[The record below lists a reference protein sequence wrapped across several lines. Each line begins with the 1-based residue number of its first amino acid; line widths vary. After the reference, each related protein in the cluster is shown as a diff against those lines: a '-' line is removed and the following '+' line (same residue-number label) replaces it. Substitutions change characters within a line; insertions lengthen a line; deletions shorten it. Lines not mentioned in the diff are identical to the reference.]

1 MATHESKDGSQQE
14 QIALQDSQIT
24 TTKVDR
30 RSFLARAVGASTL
43 VVGAVVT
50 SACGD
55 EADNCDSD
63 VGDLGENIDSG
74 STADSGDSCDSDM

>member
-30 RSFLARAVGASTL
+30 RSFLARAVAI
-43 VVGAVVT
+43 V
-50 SACGD
+50 
-55 EADNCDSD
+55 
-63 VGDLGENIDSG
+63 I
-74 STADSGDSCDSDM
+74 